1 MRVQITAL
9 ALAFA
14 LLFPTQCMATEKL
27 LPLSDPSINVR
38 APIGKQATL
47 VFSDAL
53 RAKYFPEGTYAG
65 LVISE
70 INDTQICFNSDGDK
84 LNSDD
89 AKFKAI
95 ARVESSDIC
104 VMRSEV
110 SAKYDSQDVAGA
122 TPQPFYVSSVANCKS
137 VWKTGKGIGLWA
149 EDCNFGDEHWAVNY
163 TEADDDFVLGNG
175 NTADDVAVIRQFHK
189 QAGDG
194 PDALLPELRAKKF
207 IPDDDEC
214 KFEVSKDE
222 TKIPHMTIYD
232 IMPTGKRKAEFDKAP
247 QDEIPDP
254 PCGDL
259 GLAVDFQAYFM
270 IDDRMPDRVL
280 YLNEGQDVPMFDP
293 YSIKLD

>member
-1 MRVQITAL
+1 MKVKNT

-14 LLFPTQCMATEKL
+14 ILFPAQVMAADKI

-53 RAKYFPEGTYAG
+53 KAKYFPEGTYAG

-70 INDTQICFNSDGDK
+70 FNDTQICFNSDGGK

-89 AKFKAI
+89 PKFKTI
-95 ARVESSDIC
+95 ARTDSSDLC
-104 VMRSEV
+104 VNRSEV
-110 SAKYDSQDVAGA
+110 SAKYDAQDIAGA

-149 EDCNFGDEHWAVNY
+149 EDCNFGGEHWTLNY
-163 TEADDDFVLGNG
+163 NEADDAFVLGNG
-175 NTADDVAVIRQFHK
+175 TTANNVAIIRQFHK
-189 QAGDG
+189 KASDG
-194 PDALLPELRAKKF
+194 LAVLLPELRAKKF

-214 KFEVSKDE
+214 KFEVSKGKA
-222 TKIPHMTIYD
+222 KIPHMTIYD
-232 IMPTGKRKAEFDKAP
+232 IMPTGKRKEEYDKAP

-259 GLAVDFQAYFM
+259 GFAVDFQAYFM
-270 IDDRMPDRVL
+270 IDDRTPDRVL
-280 YLNEGQDVPMFDP
+280 YLNEGQDVPMFDA
-293 YSIKLD
+293 YSFKLN